1 MAIFIALFLG
11 LIGMALVLYGRKQGR
26 WLHIIVGL
34 ILLVYPYFVGN
45 VVLQVAIAVV
55 LLVGL
60 SLVSR
65 LGY

>member
-1 MAIFIALFLG
+1 MTIFVAIFLS

-26 WLHIIVGL
+26 WPHIIVGL
-34 ILLVYPYFVGN
+34 LLLVYPYLVPS
-45 VVLQVAIAVV
+45 VVIQIVIAVV
-55 LLVGL
+55 LLAGL

>member
-1 MAIFIALFLG
+1 VTIFVAIFLS

-26 WLHIIVGL
+26 WPHITVGL
-34 ILLVYPYFVGN
+34 LLLVYPYFVPN
-45 VVLQVAIAVV
+45 AVLQVAIAVV
-55 LLVGL
+55 LLAGL

>member
-1 MAIFIALFLG
+1 VAIFVAIFLS
-11 LIGMALVLYGRKQGR
+11 LIGMALVLYGRKEGR
-26 WLHIIVGL
+26 WPHIIVGL
-34 ILLVYPYFVGN
+34 VLLVYPYFVGN

-55 LLVGL
+55 LLAGL

>member
-1 MAIFIALFLG
+1 MAIFVAIFLS
-11 LIGMALVLYGRKQGR
+11 LIGMALVLYGRKEGR
-26 WLHIIVGL
+26 WPHIIVGL
-34 ILLVYPYFVGN
+34 VLLVYPYFVGN

-55 LLVGL
+55 LLAGL

>member
-1 MAIFIALFLG
+1 MSIFVAIFLS

-26 WLHIIVGL
+26 WPHIVVGL
-34 ILLVYPYFVGN
+34 LLLVYPYFVGN
-45 VVLQVAIAVV
+45 VVVQVAIAVV

>member
-1 MAIFIALFLG
+1 
-11 LIGMALVLYGRKQGR
+11 MALVLYGRKEGR
-26 WLHIIVGL
+26 WPHIIVGL
-34 ILLVYPYFVGN
+34 VLLVYPYFVGN

-55 LLVGL
+55 LLAGL